1 MEDTSNDQSMWSEA
15 VMREVDLQQ
24 LKVTG
29 GCAKVNKAAHKE
41 VQEDSQQFGG
51 VHKESAHK
59 KH

>member
-1 MEDTSNDQSMWSEA
+1 M
-15 VMREVDLQQ
+15 QQ

-29 GCAKVNKAAHKE
+29 GCAKVHEAARKE
-41 VQEDSQQFGG
+41 VLEDSQQFGG